1 MKKVEVKKSKIYEQ
15 AKERYNKLMFS
26 LALEYRTIGTEYS
39 EDTEN
44 FTIQDMANECKYWHD
59 TYYEEGHLNNA
70 LKDEDRNMWKSQK
83 DRLWRFWNKYKDV
96 KEGK

>member
-1 MKKVEVKKSKIYEQ
+1 MKNKIYEQ

-26 LALEYRTIGTEYS
+26 LALEHKTIGTEYS

-44 FTIQDMANECKYWHD
+44 YTVKDMAEECKYWHD
-59 TYYEEGHLNNA
+59 TYYEDGHLNYE
-70 LKDEDRNMWKSQK
+70 LRKEDRNMWKSEK

-96 KEGK
+96 KEGE